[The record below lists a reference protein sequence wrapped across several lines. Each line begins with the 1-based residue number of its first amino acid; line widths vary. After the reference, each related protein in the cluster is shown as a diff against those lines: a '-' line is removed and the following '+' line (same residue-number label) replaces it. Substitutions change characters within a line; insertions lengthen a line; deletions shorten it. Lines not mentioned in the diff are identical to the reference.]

1 MTLWFKNESS
11 KNVSFS
17 EKIFAGSICFPL
29 FHLFKSKISFMKF
42 LSIVAVMFSALF
54 SAQDFA
60 NYTKYEKQNQEV
72 VAKKTAPNSVFMG
85 DSITEGWFSTDPTF
99 FTKNNFV
106 GRGISGQVT
115 SQMLLRFREDVINL
129 KPKRVIIL
137 AGTNDIAENRGPISL
152 DKVFGNIV
160 SMVELAKA
168 NNIKVVLCS
177 VLPAYDFGWRKDMH
191 PAEKVIA
198 LNTMIEAYAKK
209 NNIPYVDYHSEMK
222 DSRNG
227 LDKIYTEDEIH
238 PTAKGYEKMEAILMK
253 KLGKN

>member
-1 MTLWFKNESS
+1 
-11 KNVSFS
+11 
-17 EKIFAGSICFPL
+17 
-29 FHLFKSKISFMKF
+29 MKF
-42 LSIVAVMFSALF
+42 LSIAAVLF
-54 SAQDFA
+54 SAAVSGQDFA
-60 NYTKYEKQNQEV
+60 NYAKYERQNQEV
-72 VAKKTAPNSVFMG
+72 TASKTAPNSVFMG
-85 DSITEGWFSTDPTF
+85 DSITEGWASKDPSF
-99 FTKNNFV
+99 FKKNNFV
-106 GRGISGQVT
+106 GRGIGGQVT
-115 SQMLLRFREDVINL
+115 SQMLLRFREDVIKL

-137 AGTNDIAENRGPISL
+137 AGTNDIAENQGPISL

-198 LNTMIEAYAKK
+198 LNKMIEAYAKK
-209 NNIPYVDYHSEMK
+209 QNIPYVDYHSQMK

-238 PTAKGYEKMEAILMK
+238 PTEKGYEKMEGILMK
-253 KLGKN
+253 KLSKI